1 MNALNTSL
9 SDLTHEDV
17 DRILSI
23 VNGMDDVEL
32 HLQMG
37 EVSLHVRKGNV
48 GAAAHGLFEGASADR
63 AVQAAAGSSVPAS
76 QVAAPVAVPA
86 SAQLPAAEA
95 SPGEGA
101 QAATVSAPAKGADE
115 GLVDIVAPMIGRF
128 YRAPAPNEPAFVD
141 VGSVIKAEDTVCI
154 IEVMKLFNTV
164 SAGVTGEIVE
174 IVAQDG
180 QMMEEGGVLFRV
192 RPQ

>member
-1 MNALNTSL
+1 MTALNTSL

-23 VNGMDDVEL
+23 VNGVDDVEL

-48 GAAAHGLFEGASADR
+48 AASHGPSASASTDTAAPPMAPAPTVATPVAAPAPAAPATTQTPPAT
-63 AVQAAAGSSVPAS
+63 AVQAAA
-76 QVAAPVAVPA
+76 AP
-86 SAQLPAAEA
+86 
-95 SPGEGA
+95 A
-101 QAATVSAPAKGADE
+101 QASNE
-115 GLVDIVAPMIGRF
+115 GLIDIVAPMIGRF

-141 VGSVIKAEDTVCI
+141 VGSVVNEEDTVCI

-164 SAGVTGEIVE
+164 SAGVKGEIAE

-180 QMMEEGGVLFRV
+180 QMMEEGAVLFRV

>member
-48 GAAAHGLFEGASADR
+48 AASHGPSVSASTDTA
-63 AVQAAAGSSVPAS
+63 APPMAPAPTVATPVATQAATPAPAAPATTQTPPATAAQAAA
-76 QVAAPVAVPA
+76 AP
-86 SAQLPAAEA
+86 
-95 SPGEGA
+95 A
-101 QAATVSAPAKGADE
+101 QAE
-115 GLVDIVAPMIGRF
+115 GLIDIVAPMIGRF

-141 VGSVIKAEDTVCI
+141 VGSVVNEEDTVCI

-164 SAGVTGEIVE
+164 SAGVKGEIAE

-180 QMMEEGGVLFRV
+180 QMMEEGAVLFRV